1 MRRPT
6 LLTLAMVFCFA
17 GIADSWYLAEH
28 ALSDTA
34 LSCGIGSLT
43 GCNVVA
49 QSAYSHFF
57 GIPLGIYGLVFYAL
71 VFVISALAT
80 TIHARRLM
88 QTLFGLGI
96 VGLLFSC
103 YFAYLQFF
111 VIDAICIYC
120 MGSLVLSI
128 LIFVLTSILVRTKE
142 SSPPV
147 VM

>member
-6 LLTLAMVFCFA
+6 LLTLTMLFSFA

-28 ALSDTA
+28 ALTNTA

-57 GIPLGIYGLVFYAL
+57 GIPLGVYGLVFYAL
-71 VFVISALAT
+71 VFVLSALAT
-80 TIHARRLM
+80 TINVRRLM

-96 VGLLFSC
+96 VGLLFSI

-111 VIDAICIYC
+111 VIDAVCIYC
-120 MGSLVLSI
+120 MGSFVLSI
-128 LIFVLTSILVRTKE
+128 LIFILTTVLVRIKQP
-142 SSPPV
+142 SPPV